1 MKKVNLKIKDKIML
15 MNMGILIPVITFI
28 YIIIMNNIYS
38 NVIKSS
44 IDFLIKE
51 SYNTQL
57 YIESYIE
64 KDQDSNIETSFIN
77 KGPLINTYLANKLNF
92 RIQIYDKTGN
102 IISDSAMNN
111 LSLYD
116 EDIKNSTNGNKAYVV
131 KKVDGNMYVLFSSPI
146 YYKNITIGCV
156 RYIYPLHSEQEI
168 INNMFIIMGIVACA
182 AIFISWIL
190 SRLFSERI
198 AGPIKEL
205 KAASERIRKGDYN
218 NKIEIE
224 SGDEIEDLAKTFNI
238 TTESIKIYIESLKKE
253 KQKQK
258 DFLDNVTH
266 EFKTP
271 LTAIIG
277 YSELIPR
284 LEKEKDVEE
293 SLVYIKREGERLL
306 KLVEELLDLSK
317 LGKAEFNV
325 NRSSNNL
332 VKIIEE
338 TLSIIQ
344 PRFQKYNIEIIKKLF
359 SVNLYID
366 SNKTKQVILNV
377 LDNAIKYSECTS
389 IILKIE
395 ENGNNIELTIMDDG
409 IGIEK
414 SHLNKLFEPIYRVN
428 KANSRSKNG
437 NGLGLCICKEIMKK
451 QDGDIEIFSEENK
464 WTLVKIIFRKSDE
477 KYENVKM
484 LQL

>member
-38 NVIKSS
+38 NVIRSS
-44 IDFLIKE
+44 IDFLLKE

-57 YIESYIE
+57 YIENYIE
-64 KDQDSNIETSFIN
+64 KDQDSNMESSFMN
-77 KGPLINTYLANKLNF
+77 KAPLINTYLANKLNF

-102 IISDSAMNN
+102 IISDSIMNN

-116 EDIKNSTNGNKAYVV
+116 EDIKNSINGNKAYVV

-146 YYKNITIGCV
+146 YDKDITIGCV
-156 RYIYPLHSEQEI
+156 RYIYPLNSEQEI
-168 INNMFIIMGIVACA
+168 INNMLIIMGIVACA
-182 AIFISWIL
+182 AIFISWLL
-190 SRLFSERI
+190 SRLFSEKI
-198 AGPIKEL
+198 AGPIKKL
-205 KAASERIRKGDYN
+205 KAASESIRKGDYN

-238 TTESIKIYIESLKKE
+238 TTESIKIYIESLKNE

-258 DFLDNVTH
+258 NFLDNVTH

-284 LEKEKDVEE
+284 LENKKDVED
-293 SLVYIKREGERLL
+293 SLVYIKGEGERLL

-317 LGKAEFNV
+317 LGKSEFNV
-325 NRSSNNL
+325 NKTSNNL
-332 VKIIEE
+332 IEIIEE
-338 TLSIIQ
+338 TLRIME
-344 PRFQKYNIEIIKKLF
+344 PRFQKYDIEITKKLF
-359 SVNLYID
+359 DVNLYID
-366 SNKTKQVILNV
+366 RDKTKQVILNI

-389 IILKIE
+389 IVLKIE
-395 ENGNNIELTIMDDG
+395 DEDDNIELIIMDDG

-414 SHLNKLFEPIYRVN
+414 IHLNKLFEPIYRVN
-428 KANSRSKNG
+428 KVNSSSKNG
-437 NGLGLCICKEIMKK
+437 NGLGLSICKEIMKK
-451 QDGDIEIFSEENK
+451 QDGDIEIYSEENK
-464 WTLVKIIFRKSDE
+464 WTLVKIIFKKLD
-477 KYENVKM
+477 KKP
-484 LQL
+484 

>member
-28 YIIIMNNIYS
+28 YIITINNLYR

-57 YIESYIE
+57 YIENYIE
-64 KDQDSNIETSFIN
+64 KDKDVDVETSFIS

-102 IISDSAMNN
+102 MLSDSVMNN

-116 EDIKNSTNGNKAYVV
+116 EDITNSINGNKAYVV

-146 YYKNITIGCV
+146 YFKNSTLGCV
-156 RYIYPLHSEQEI
+156 RYIYPLHSGQEI
-168 INNMFIIMGIVACA
+168 INNMSIIMGVIACVSVL
-182 AIFISWIL
+182 ISWLL
-190 SRLFSERI
+190 SKLFSEKI

-205 KAASERIRKGDYN
+205 KRVSEKITQGEYD
-218 NKIEIE
+218 NKIKIE
-224 SGDEIEDLAKTFNI
+224 SGDEIEDLAKTFNV
-238 TTESIKIYIESLKKE
+238 TTESIKNYIESLKE
-253 KQKQK
+253 ERQKQK
-258 DFLDNVTH
+258 NFLDNVTH

-284 LEKEKDVEE
+284 LENKDDVEE
-293 SLVYIKREGERLL
+293 SLVYIKKEGQRLL

-325 NRSSNNL
+325 DRSNINL
-332 VKIIEE
+332 LEVIEE
-338 TLSIIQ
+338 ALVIMQ
-344 PRFQKYNIEIIKKLF
+344 PRLEKYDIEIIKELF
-359 SVNLYID
+359 DENLYID
-366 SNKTKQVILNV
+366 RDKTKQVILNV
-377 LDNAIKYSECTS
+377 IDNAIKYSECTS
-389 IILKIE
+389 IIVRMEKKDNHIVL
-395 ENGNNIELTIMDDG
+395 NIIDDG

-414 SHLNKLFEPIYRVN
+414 SHLDKLFEPVYRVDEV
-428 KANSRSKNG
+428 NSGSKNG

-451 QDGDIEIFSEENK
+451 QDGGIEIYSEEKK
-464 WTLVKIIFRKSDE
+464 WTSIKIVFRKLDE
-477 KYENVKM
+477 N
-484 LQL
+484 L

>member
-1 MKKVNLKIKDKIML
+1 MKKVKLKIKDKIML

-28 YIIIMNNIYS
+28 YIIIMNKLYN

-64 KDQDSNIETSFIN
+64 KDQDLDVETSFIN
-77 KGPLINTYLANKLNF
+77 KGPLIDTYLANKLNF

-102 IISDSAMNN
+102 ILSDSVINN

-116 EDIKNSTNGNKAYVV
+116 DDIKSSINGNKAYII

-146 YYKNITIGCV
+146 YYKNVTIGCV
-156 RYIYPLHSEQEI
+156 RYIYPLRSEQEI

-182 AIFISWIL
+182 AIFISWLL

-205 KAASERIRKGDYN
+205 KIASERISKGDYN

-224 SGDEIEDLAKTFNI
+224 SGDEIEDLSKTFNI
-238 TTESIKIYIESLKKE
+238 TTESIKIYIESLKNE

-284 LEKEKDVEE
+284 LENKIDVEE

-306 KLVEELLDLSK
+306 KFELLP
-317 LGKAEFNV
+317 
-325 NRSSNNL
+325 
-332 VKIIEE
+332 VK
-338 TLSIIQ
+338 
-344 PRFQKYNIEIIKKLF
+344 
-359 SVNLYID
+359 
-366 SNKTKQVILNV
+366 
-377 LDNAIKYSECTS
+377 
-389 IILKIE
+389 
-395 ENGNNIELTIMDDG
+395 
-409 IGIEK
+409 
-414 SHLNKLFEPIYRVN
+414 
-428 KANSRSKNG
+428 
-437 NGLGLCICKEIMKK
+437 
-451 QDGDIEIFSEENK
+451 
-464 WTLVKIIFRKSDE
+464 
-477 KYENVKM
+477 
-484 LQL
+484 